1 MEDHPFVL
9 SQLRE
14 KIKYFNPAFHS
25 MTPEGFNSRL
35 TFLNQCTRQGA
46 TLTRSDK
53 LSGSTANNLAFGRPP
68 YCVLR
73 LGDFYYQLIVIDS
86 INYNY
91 DISNGLQ
98 WDLNT
103 EGNGVQP
110 MLCEV
115 SINFKF
121 IGGGDIEGPVRRLQ
135 NAMTF
140 NYYANTSFY
149 DNRADRHVYNNNHE
163 TGISTLDKENS
174 YSYNTKLFDGRE
186 ELKNI
191 TKI

>member
-1 MEDHPFVL
+1 MDEHPFVL
-9 SQLRE
+9 QQLRE

-35 TFLNQCTRQGA
+35 TFLHQCTRQGS
-46 TLTRSDK
+46 TLTRSDN
-53 LSGSTANNLAFGRPP
+53 LAGTTANNLAFGRPP
-68 YCVLR
+68 FCILR
-73 LGDFYYQLIVIDS
+73 LGDFYHQMIIIES
-86 INYNY
+86 INFDYAVSG
-91 DISNGLQ
+91 DLQ
-98 WDLNT
+98 WDLNV

-110 MLCEV
+110 MLCDV

-149 DNRADRHVYNNNHE
+149 DNRADRHYYDIHEE
-163 TGISTLDKENS
+163 TGIATLDKDKS
-174 YSYNTKLFDGRE
+174 YSYTP
-186 ELKNI
+186 ELVKDKDFNL
-191 TKI
+191 TQL